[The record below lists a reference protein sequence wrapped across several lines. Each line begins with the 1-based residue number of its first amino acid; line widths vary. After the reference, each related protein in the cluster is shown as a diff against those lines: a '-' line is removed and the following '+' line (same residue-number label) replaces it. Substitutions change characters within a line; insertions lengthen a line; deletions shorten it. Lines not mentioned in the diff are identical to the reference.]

1 MKNTW
6 RYYFT
11 PVYKKSWLYDLQIL
25 IYIYIYIYINIY
37 IYIYIYKVW
46 QTEIG
51 NHGSFFVLLPTHPPK
66 NTKSQSFEKMRNK
79 EQQSY
84 EVWWWEIFFALI
96 PHYWPQKL
104 KLGKEKPEDIILL
117 NMCTINKDHM
127 VHGYWDKKAQQTV
140 FCHLG
145 SFFAL
150 LTLLTTQKIKIL

>member
-1 MKNTW
+1 MIYSFW
-6 RYYFT
+6 
-11 PVYKKSWLYDLQIL
+11 
-25 IYIYIYIYINIY
+25 YIYIYILYIYIY

-51 NHGSFFVLLPTHPPK
+51 NYGSFFVLLPTHPLK
-66 NTKSQSFEKMRNK
+66 TQKIRIMRNIAGDIIILHVYK

-84 EVWWWEIFFALI
+84 EVWWWETFFALV

-104 KLGKEKPEDIILL
+104 KLFNGDIILL
-117 NMCTINKDHM
+117 NMCTINKDYM

-140 FCHLG
+140 FLSSWVIFCP
-145 SFFAL
+145 